1 MKKYWL
7 LLESYVFLWSNE
19 KEILI
24 YNHLSGQGYLYR
36 NSAELNPIVEQ
47 LKDKSN
53 LYCTTICEEDL
64 KKKTIGDFIADL
76 RKNFC
81 GDIFDTEFFPK
92 KPVVIIPELT
102 VNEETYLKTE
112 TVKRDVNRGV
122 NAMSNLLECTIHLT
136 ENCSLKCPDCNS
148 VNKQL
153 TWCCSEGNK
162 VMTMQQVAS
171 ILEQLQTASVHLVN
185 FIGGDV
191 FSYPHFDELMSE
203 LEKYHFNKKFYID
216 HRLISKHIN
225 KINQIS
231 KLGLNLVVLVN
242 AIDTQID
249 DSILS
254 ELENLSGVSVVFL
267 ISKPEE
273 YQVAEEITTKHNLNS
288 KIIPFFNSTNID
300 FFEEYVFQDLTDILD
315 TKWGRSE
322 LFSNMVINS
331 NNFGKLTIL
340 PSGDS
345 YANFNHSNIGNIFTQ
360 TIDDMVNNEMSS
372 GKVWRNT
379 RDSVKPCKDCIC
391 KYLCPPISNY
401 EYVTQRY
408 NFCKLPKQ

>member
-24 YNHLSGQGYLYR
+24 YNHLSGQGYLYN
-36 NSAELNPIVEQ
+36 NSAELNPIIEQ

-53 LYCTTICEEDL
+53 LYCTTISEEDL
-64 KKKTIGDFIADL
+64 KNSLIGDFIADL
-76 RKNFC
+76 RKKFC
-81 GDIFDTEFFPK
+81 GEIFDTEFFPK

-112 TVKRDVNRGV
+112 TIKRDVNRGV

-136 ENCSLKCPDCNS
+136 ENCSLKCPDCNAL
-148 VNKQL
+148 NKQL
-153 TWCCSEGNK
+153 TWCRSGGN
-162 VMTMQQVAS
+162 TELPMQQVSA
-171 ILEQLQTASVHLVN
+171 LLNQLQISAIHQAN

-191 FSYPHFDELMSE
+191 FSYSHFDELMSE
-203 LEKYHFNKKFYID
+203 LEKYHFNKRIYID
-216 HRLISKHIN
+216 HRLIRKHIN
-225 KINQIS
+225 KVNQIS
-231 KLGLNLVVLVN
+231 KLGFNLVALINV
-242 AIDTQID
+242 IEHQID
-249 DSILS
+249 DSVFNEI
-254 ELENLSGVSVVFL
+254 ENLENVSAVFL
-267 ISKPEE
+267 ITKSEE
-273 YQVAEEITTKHNLNS
+273 YQVAEDITTKYNLNS
-288 KIIPFFNSTNID
+288 KIIPFFNGTNID
-300 FFEEYVFQDLTDILD
+300 FFEEYVFQDVTDILD

-331 NNFGKLTIL
+331 NDFGKLAIL
-340 PSGDS
+340 PSGDA
-345 YANFNHSNIGNIFTQ
+345 YANFNHSSIGNIFTQ
-360 TIDDMVNNEMSS
+360 TIDDMVNGEMSS

-379 RDSVKPCKDCIC
+379 RDSVKPCKDCIF

-408 NFCKLPKQ
+408 NFCKLPTQ